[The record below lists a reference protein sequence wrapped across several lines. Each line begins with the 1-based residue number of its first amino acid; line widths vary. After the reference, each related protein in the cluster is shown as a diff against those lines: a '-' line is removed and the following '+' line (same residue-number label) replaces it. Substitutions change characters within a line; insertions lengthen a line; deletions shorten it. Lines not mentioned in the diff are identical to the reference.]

1 MENQS
6 TKARQDKPARPT
18 ASVREHPEKTAL
30 EDIRRQLGWGLITA
44 HRRDQQSGHDQR

>member
-6 TKARQDKPARPT
+6 TKARQDKPARPAT
-18 ASVREHPEKTAL
+18 SAQEHPEKTAL